1 MLAKDFVNHVLPVLK
16 PSDTVADAMDWM
28 EEFRVGQLV
37 IVDGET
43 YKGLVSH
50 DGLVEHDEDT
60 PLEAL
65 QMDYSGV
72 YVTPYQHLFEILSL
86 TQQHALEA
94 VAVINEDGFFEG
106 TIVVKELLDEFAK
119 SLGTQELGAV
129 VEIAVENRSYSLSEI
144 SRLIESNDTKIISSY
159 YSSGNEH
166 NDFKSTL
173 TLKLNR
179 KDISHVVAT
188 LERFEYEVVAAYA
201 FEAMDSPDKERYEL
215 LMKYLTI

>member
-16 PSDTVADAMDWM
+16 PSDTVANAMDWM

-37 IVDGET
+37 IVDGST
-43 YKGLVSH
+43 YVGLATH
-50 DGLVEHDEDT
+50 DVLVEQEEDT
-60 PLEAL
+60 PLVAL
-65 QMDYSGV
+65 QADFAGV
-72 YVTPYQHLFEILSL
+72 YVTAYQHLFEILSL
-86 TQQHALEA
+86 TQQHGLET
-94 VAVINEDGFFEG
+94 VAVLNEEGLFEG
-106 TIVVKELLDEFAK
+106 TIVVKELLDAFAK

-129 VEIAVENRSYSLSEI
+129 IEIAVENRNYSLSEI
-144 SRLIESNDTKIISSY
+144 SRLIESNDTKVISSY
-159 YSSGNEH
+159 YSSGNEI
-166 NDFKSTL
+166 NNFRDTL

-201 FEAMDSPDKERYEL
+201 YEAMDSPDKERYEL